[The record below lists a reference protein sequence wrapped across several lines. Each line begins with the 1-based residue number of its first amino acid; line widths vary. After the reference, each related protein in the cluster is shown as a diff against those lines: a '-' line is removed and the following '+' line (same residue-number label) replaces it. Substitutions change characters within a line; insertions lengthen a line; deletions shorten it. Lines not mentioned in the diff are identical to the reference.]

1 VERKDLL
8 QQELRGPQGV
18 TFIHLLMSA
27 LRPVRLLEPSELHRR
42 IESNPRKKKKKKK
55 TKRKEFNHHPIV
67 SSYMHGRNRS

>member
-42 IESNPRKKKKKKK
+42 IESTKKEEEEK
-55 TKRKEFNHHPIV
+55 N
-67 SSYMHGRNRS
+67 